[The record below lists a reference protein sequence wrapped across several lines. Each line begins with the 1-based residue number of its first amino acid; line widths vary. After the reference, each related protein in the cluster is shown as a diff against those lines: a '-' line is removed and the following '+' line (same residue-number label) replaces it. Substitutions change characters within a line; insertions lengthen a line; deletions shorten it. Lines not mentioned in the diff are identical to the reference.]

1 MTSTGGSGVRL
12 DRRRFIAIAAA
23 AGGSLLV
30 PGLGRADGLETIT
43 WRGVVLGAE
52 ASLTLQHSDAA
63 EAHAAIEACLAEA
76 ARLER
81 IFSLFDP
88 DSSIARL
95 NASGV
100 IEDAP
105 ADFRVLLG
113 DALDLAQRS
122 DGAFDPTIQPLW
134 ALYARHF
141 TQRGAAS
148 SGPAKSDIEAAL
160 SLVGWRDVSVEGPRV
175 RLLKAG
181 MAVTLNGIAQGY
193 ITDKVGDLL
202 RARGFAHVLVNMG
215 EQLALGPKRGGEA
228 WTIGIADPRAPDRV
242 IEKLPVMGGAVATS
256 GGYGCRFDPDGRFT
270 HMLDPSTGAPARQWA
285 SMTVVAERAAIA
297 DGLSTALSI
306 VPDPARLLRDGVRA
320 YGVPKGES
328 VGFWL

>member
-1 MTSTGGSGVRL
+1 MTSTGGSARL

-23 AGGSLLV
+23 AGGSLLL
-30 PGLGRADGLETIT
+30 PGLSRAGGLETIT

-63 EAHAAIEACLAEA
+63 EAHGAIEACLVEA

-88 DSSIARL
+88 ESSIARL
-95 NASGV
+95 NATGV
-100 IEDAP
+100 LEDAP
-105 ADFRVLLG
+105 ADFRVLLS

-141 TQRGAAS
+141 NQQGAAR
-148 SGPAKSDIEAAL
+148 SGPARADIEAAL
-160 SLVGWRDVSVEGPRV
+160 SLVGWRNVFMEGGRV
-175 RLLKAG
+175 RLLKSG

-202 RARGFAHVLVNMG
+202 RARGFSRVLVNMG
-215 EQLALGPKRGGEA
+215 EQLALGPKGGGEA
-228 WTIGIADPRAPDRV
+228 WTIGISDPRSPDRV

-270 HMLDPSTGAPARQWA
+270 HMLDPATGAPAREWA

-306 VPDPARLLRDGVRA
+306 VPDPARLLRDGARA